1 MVEQKQNLG
10 KMFLLFFACNP
21 FTACPTPYAFQ
32 LDNLIE
38 RRVFNCIFLDCR
50 EIEKKTPEISL

>member
-21 FTACPTPYAFQ
+21 FTACPLHTLQ

-38 RRVFNCIFLDCR
+38 RRVFNCIFLDYR